1 MKCGLPVAGDS
12 EQASEFWVRL
22 FIMSLSAVLCV
33 GSMDSE
39 PAATGGVETRLA
51 AGRRSRRVLAA
62 WVTVVA
68 VLLAV
73 IGVLAIR
80 LAEAPGQPP
89 APSEAASPSPSVAPT
104 LSVTGIYQRVRASVV
119 VVQTGHV
126 VGTGLIIADN
136 GTILT
141 ANHIVAGAS
150 DITVTFADGTSSPAT
165 VAGADRK
172 DDVASLVPASRPSV
186 VVPAALGGGTQ
197 VGAPVVTLGNP
208 LGLDYSVTAGVISG
222 LNRATRTADGR
233 FSGLIQFDAPVNPGS
248 SGGPLL
254 DDHGLVIGIVVS
266 IADPGHDDAFAGIGF
281 AVPIGQ
287 ALSNGGGKGVL
298 PGGGPQI

>member
-1 MKCGLPVAGDS
+1 MDSAPAAAGD
-12 EQASEFWVRL
+12 
-22 FIMSLSAVLCV
+22 
-33 GSMDSE
+33 
-39 PAATGGVETRLA
+39 VESRPA
-51 AGRRSRRVLAA
+51 AGRGSRRSLAA

-80 LAEAPGQPP
+80 LADTPALTP
-89 APSEAASPSPSVAPT
+89 APAAAAGPSPSAAASLP
-104 LSVTGIYQRVRASVV
+104 VTGIYQRVRPSVV
-119 VVQTGHV
+119 VVQAGHSL
-126 VGTGLIIADN
+126 GTGLIIADN

-150 DITVTFADGTSSPAT
+150 VITVTFADGSTARAV
-165 VAGADRK
+165 VAGDRK
-172 DDVASLVPASRPSV
+172 TDVASLTPQSRPSV
-186 VVPAALGGGTQ
+186 IVPAALGGGTQ
-197 VGAPVVTLGNP
+197 VGASVVTIGNP
-208 LGLDYSVTAGVISG
+208 LGLDYSVTAGVVSG
-222 LNRATRTADGR
+222 LNRATRTPDGK

-254 DDHGLVIGIVVS
+254 DAHGLVIGIVVS
-266 IADPGHDDAFAGIGF
+266 LADPGHDDAFAGIGF

-287 ALSNGGGKGVL
+287 ALGGGGGNGVV